1 MTNVTIKRDVY
12 LFLFG
17 IVLSLTAIYALMVN
31 QSYQIGL
38 NESAKYGFLY
48 ELKLAESEYLNLG
61 SLPQSQSATFQIYL
75 SLDQIPSQF
84 LTVFEWRLFDDDVI
98 YEHYLPGMSESAGKY
113 LYAATH
119 YIASADTT
127 FYVIS
132 EYDEA
137 IYLDTLA
144 LNPPDSVN
152 QFNSVF
158 VLIGV
163 LLILV
168 FVAIRIL
175 VYRITKPIFVLSKWS
190 ETLDLEQTDKLKQ
203 IRYRE
208 VSNLANK
215 LIESVRCERDAIER
229 EEFFLRAASHELRTP
244 LSIMRASGEML
255 ERISDSMPKGGQRA
269 VGRIKR
275 SVLTMQTLVTT
286 LLWMSRNV
294 QDGQESNTIH
304 ANEMLNDVV
313 DSHRYLLENKQ
324 IKIDVNIV
332 DEFIRSQAPR
342 ALLEIVL
349 ANIVRNAF
357 QHSIHGTVSIRFS
370 NDHVEITNPFDDKE
384 IDTSLSDETSYGIG
398 LILIEKVCQSQRW
411 QFSYQKINDLFITRV
426 SFHSNSAS
434 L

>member
-17 IVLSLTAIYALMVN
+17 IVLSLTAIYALMVS
-31 QSYQIGL
+31 QSYQVGL

-48 ELKLAESEYLNLG
+48 ELKVAENEYLKSG
-61 SLPQSQSATFQIYL
+61 HLPQSQSATFQVYL
-75 SLDQIPSQF
+75 SLDQLPSQF
-84 LTVFEWRLFDDDVI
+84 LTAFEWQFFDDDVI
-98 YEHYLPGMSESAGKY
+98 YEYYLQGAKESEGKY

-119 YIASADTT
+119 YMASVDATL
-127 FYVIS
+127 YVIS
-132 EYDEA
+132 EYDES
-137 IYLDTLA
+137 IYLDLFA
-144 LNPPDSVN
+144 LNPPDSVS
-152 QFNSVF
+152 QFNSAF
-158 VLIGV
+158 VLIGI

-168 FVAIRIL
+168 FVAIRVL

-190 ETLDLEQTDKLKQ
+190 ETLDLEQIDKLKH

-208 VSNLANK
+208 VSHLANK
-215 LIESVRCERDAIER
+215 LIESVRCERNAIER

-244 LSIMRASGEML
+244 LSIILASGEML

-286 LLWMSRNV
+286 LLWMSRNT
-294 QDGQESNTIH
+294 QKALESNVVP
-304 ANEMLNDVV
+304 ASELLNDVV

-324 IKIDVNIV
+324 IKLNVAIA
-332 DEFIRSQAPR
+332 DEFIHSQAPR

-357 QHSIHGTVSIRFS
+357 QHSVNGTISIRFS
-370 NDHVEITNPFDDKE
+370 SDHIEISNPFDDTE
-384 IDTSLSDETSYGIG
+384 IDVPLSNETSFGIG
-398 LILIEKVCQSQRW
+398 LTLIEKVCQSQNW
-411 QFSYQKINDLFITRV
+411 HFSYQKKNDLFITHV
-426 SFHSNSAS
+426 SFHSN
-434 L
+434 